1 MVISQLDFY
10 AVSRNNH
17 FKAGFWNVPRSYL
30 DKSRRERMMWNDVY
44 WAKKKNNK
52 NKNKQQR
59 NIGPPSNDGGSP
71 LVNQKF

>member
-1 MVISQLDFY
+1 MVIGQLDFY

-30 DKSRRERMMWNDVY
+30 DKSRRERMMCIEP
-44 WAKKKNNK
+44 KKKEKKNRNK
-52 NKNKQQR
+52 QR